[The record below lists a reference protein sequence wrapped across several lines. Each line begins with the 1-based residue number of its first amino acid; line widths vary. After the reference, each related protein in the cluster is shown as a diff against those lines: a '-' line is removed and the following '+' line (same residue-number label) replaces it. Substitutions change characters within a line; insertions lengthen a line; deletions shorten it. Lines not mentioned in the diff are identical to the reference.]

1 MTVIYLPEAIKTISS
16 LLDKAGFESFI
27 VGGCVRDSL
36 LNKNPKDWDM
46 CTNATPEQM
55 KKVLM
60 NYKTID
66 TGIKHGTITV
76 HTDSMDVEVTTYR
89 IDGNYSDGR
98 HPDDITFTSDLI
110 EDLSRRDFTINAMA
124 YNDKVGLVDPFDGK
138 EDLYNGILSCVGNAN
153 TRLNEDGLRILRAIR
168 FALKYQLRLD
178 SDLEEAIID
187 NLDLL
192 LNISRERIHNEI
204 KQILRY
210 TYKQPQLLK
219 SFKEVM
225 LKIFPQLTYANYEYT
240 IDLIS
245 LFKECT
251 EETIFLSCLVW
262 DIDSSKDA
270 SQLLKSLKL
279 DSDTFNKVLQ
289 LHQYRFYNVANFTEY
304 QIKDLLR
311 KIGYTQFY
319 TLNVIQEVHHQVLI
333 NNISKVSSRI
343 TDIIE
348 NNECY
353 RLDQLDI
360 KGDDI
365 KSLGIEEG
373 PMIGYAL
380 EDCIRA
386 VTSEKINN
394 KKLELLEYIKKEYKN
409 VIVR

>member
-1 MTVIYLPEAIKTISS
+1 MTVIYLPEEIRMISS
-16 LLDKAGFESFI
+16 ILDRAGFESFV

-36 LNKNPKDWDM
+36 LDKNPKDWDM

-55 KKVLM
+55 KKVLV

-76 HTDSMDVEVTTYR
+76 HTNSMDVEVTTYR

-98 HPDDITFTSDLI
+98 HPDDITFTSNLI

-124 YNDKVGLVDPFDGK
+124 YNDKVGLIDPFDGK
-138 EDLYNGILSCVGNAN
+138 EDLYNGILRCVGNAN

-178 SDLEEAIID
+178 SDLEEAII
-187 NLDLL
+187 NNSDLL

-204 KQILRY
+204 KQILES

-225 LKIFPQLTYANYEYT
+225 LKIFPQLTYTNYENT

-245 LFKECT
+245 LFREGT
-251 EETIFLSCLVW
+251 DETIFLSCLVW
-262 DIDSSKDA
+262 DMDSTKDVE
-270 SQLLKSLKL
+270 SLLKSLKL
-279 DSDTFNKVLQ
+279 DNETFNQVKQ
-289 LHQYRFYNVANFTEY
+289 LHKYRFSDVENFQDSE
-304 QIKDLLR
+304 IKMLLR
-311 KIGYTQFY
+311 KIEYNQFFR
-319 TLNVIQEVHHQVLI
+319 LNAILQAQHQVI
-333 NNISKVSSRI
+333 MNHVSRVTTRI
-343 TDIIE
+343 DEIVE
-348 NNECY
+348 NDECY

-360 KGDDI
+360 NGNDI
-365 KSLGIEEG
+365 SNIGIEEG
-373 PMIGYAL
+373 PMIGCAL

-386 VTSEKINN
+386 VISGKINN
-394 KKLELLEYIKKEYKN
+394 TKLELLEYIKQEYKN
-409 VIVR
+409 VIAR